1 MNCNQCGACCIA
13 PSISSIIP
21 KTGTHK
27 PAGQR
32 CVHLSNE
39 MKCLIYADRPAV
51 CRDFTPTEELCGNSF
66 SEAFTNLEN
75 LEKLTSR

>member
-21 KTGTHK
+21 ATGKNK

-32 CVHLSNE
+32 CVHLSND
-39 MKCLIYADRPAV
+39 MKCLIYADRPTV

-66 SEAFTNLEN
+66 LEAFTNLAN
-75 LEKLTSR
+75 LEKLTTK